1 MAGGSVKIYE
11 SIEIN
16 KNSDEP
22 LYIQVYE
29 AIKNLIE
36 NGAFKS
42 DEKLPPIR
50 EFAKRLEVNNV
61 TIVSAYRLLEQK
73 GYVYSKVGSGTFVRG
88 VKTFDD
94 NKIDD
99 ERELNAFNKSNETVK
114 INLSSMNPEP
124 ELFPV
129 DDFKEALD
137 EVLDRDRGL
146 AFAYQESQ
154 GYYPLRE
161 SIREYLKSNNVPCD
175 FNNIH
180 VISGAQQGI
189 DIISK
194 SLLSFNDSII
204 VESPTYTGAV
214 AAFKSRGASII
225 EVPIDV
231 DGINIKE
238 LEYVLKSCNPKFI
251 YIMSN
256 FQNPTGTSYSNSK
269 KLQLLYL
276 AQKYNTYILE
286 DDYLSE
292 LKFYGEK
299 STPIKAMDAN
309 DRVIY
314 LKSFSKLF
322 MPGIRLAFLVTPSSI
337 TKKVSSVKYNTD
349 ISTSSLIQRAFDLY
363 LRKGK
368 WHSHLSKLCSIYK
381 NRYDAL
387 LYNLKNELYFA
398 QFKEPYGGIHIW
410 VKTDVNS
417 LILSSAAKQKGLL
430 ISPGRIFYMD
440 ERDTEYFRLSFAAAD
455 EEKIKEGIKILKE
468 AYYDIKSNV

>member
-1 MAGGSVKIYE
+1 MKIYE
-11 SIEIN
+11 SIEID
-16 KNSDEP
+16 KNSEEP
-22 LYIQVYE
+22 LYIQVYDG
-29 AIKNLIE
+29 IKNLIE
-36 NGAFKS
+36 NGAFKP

-61 TIVSAYRLLEQK
+61 TIVSAYKLLEQK

-88 VKTFDD
+88 IKTFED
-94 NKIDD
+94 NKVDD
-99 ERELNAFNKSNETVK
+99 EIELNTLNKANEIVK

-129 DDFKEALD
+129 DDFKEALN
-137 EVLDRDRGL
+137 EVLERDRGF

-161 SIREYLKSNNVPCD
+161 SIREYLKGNNIPCD

-194 SLLSFNDSII
+194 SLLGFNDTIV

-225 EVPIDV
+225 EVPIDE

-238 LEYVLKSCNPKFI
+238 LETVLKSCNPKLI

-256 FQNPTGTSYSNSK
+256 YHNPTGISYSNAK

-299 STPIKAMDAN
+299 STSIKTMDGK

-314 LKSFSKLF
+314 LKSFSKIF
-322 MPGIRLAFLVTPSSI
+322 MPGIRLAFLITPSVI

-349 ISTSSLIQRAFDLY
+349 ISTSSLIQRAFDLF
-363 LRKGK
+363 LRKGQWK
-368 WHSHLSKLCSIYK
+368 NHLDKMWNIYK
-381 NRYDAL
+381 SRYDIL
-387 LYNLKNELYFA
+387 VDTLKKEAPFI
-398 QFKEPYGGIHIW
+398 QFKEPNGGIHIFA
-410 VKTDVNS
+410 KTDIS
-417 LILSSAAKQKGLL
+417 STILASEAKQKGLL
-430 ISPGRIFYMD
+430 ISPGKVFYID
-440 ERDTEYFRLSFAAAD
+440 GRDTEYFRLSFASAD
-455 EEKIKEGIKILKE
+455 EGKIKEGIKILKE
-468 AYYDIKSNV
+468 AYDDVK